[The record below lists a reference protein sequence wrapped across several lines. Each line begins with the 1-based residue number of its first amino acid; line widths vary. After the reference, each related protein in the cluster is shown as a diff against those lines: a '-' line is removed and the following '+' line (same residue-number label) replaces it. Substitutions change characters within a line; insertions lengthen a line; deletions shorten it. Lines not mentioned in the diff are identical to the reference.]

1 MLIKQNWK
9 YGAMVGN
16 IRVFT
21 MERAVEVYK
30 MFAALCYADLTME
43 PAWSFP
49 MLGTICTAWDLLGP
63 KLKIW
68 SWSNRPD
75 LWIGRPGRKAGYYE
89 IQRTAAGLFPGPAIQ
104 QNGGGKVRRP

>member
-1 MLIKQNWK
+1 MLIKQNGK

-43 PAWSFP
+43 ASVVLSDVGGRYAPPGFH
-49 MLGTICTAWDLLGP
+49 LGR
-63 KLKIW
+63 
-68 SWSNRPD
+68 N
-75 LWIGRPGRKAGYYE
+75 
-89 IQRTAAGLFPGPAIQ
+89 
-104 QNGGGKVRRP
+104 

>member
-1 MLIKQNWK
+1 MLIKQNGK

-43 PAWSFP
+43 ASVVLSNIVIFI
-49 MLGTICTAWDLLGP
+49 L
-63 KLKIW
+63 KLFVGH
-68 SWSNRPD
+68 S
-75 LWIGRPGRKAGYYE
+75 L
-89 IQRTAAGLFPGPAIQ
+89 
-104 QNGGGKVRRP
+104 